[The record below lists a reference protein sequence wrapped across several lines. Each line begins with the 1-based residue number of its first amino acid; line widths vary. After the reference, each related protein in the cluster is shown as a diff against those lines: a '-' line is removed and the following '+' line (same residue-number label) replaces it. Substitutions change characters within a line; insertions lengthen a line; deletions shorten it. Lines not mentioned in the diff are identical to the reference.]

1 MEQLDIVTLDYEKLS
16 LFTNQKHNL
25 LKKKKTDRVNFIK
38 SKYLCSFK
46 DTERMKTSHRQ
57 HLKKLTI
64 HLLLAI
70 LVLGIYQREKESI
83 KPQNNTNFV
92 KVLFVLA
99 RK

>member
-1 MEQLDIVTLDYEKLS
+1 MDIVTLGYEKLS
-16 LFTNQKHNL
+16 LYTNQKHNL
-25 LKKKKTDRVNFIK
+25 LKKTDRVNFIK
-38 SKYLCSFK
+38 TKYLGSFK

-70 LVLGIYQREKESI
+70 LDLGIYQREKESRR
-83 KPQNNTNFV
+83 PQNNTNFV

-99 RK
+99 RKWKQV